1 MKAIQT
7 GAVVTAA
14 LAVALG
20 AAACGSSSAKTIPQ
34 AAGSAAASGAS
45 SSAAVQCPNN
55 GTVRMGVEPYE
66 DPAKLIPLY
75 NKVADALGAKL
86 HCTVK
91 VTIAD
96 SYVAEILAMKNG
108 QLDLGEFGPLGYVF
122 AKEQAGA
129 IPLASFAD
137 ADGRLSSYTGGI
149 WVKKGSPIT
158 SIADLAGHTLALSSP
173 GSTSGDAIPRK
184 ALIDAGVDKKV
195 TVQYAGGHTQS
206 LLALTNGKVD
216 AAEVNSQTQA
226 SAVAAGTFDPSQYT
240 EIFKSSPIAN
250 DPITVGPQTSP
261 AFQAA
266 VKDALLGLT
275 KDDVSGLGEYLD
287 FTAGDKPMIAVTD
300 NDYQPVFDLAHALG
314 LTTKDL

>member
-1 MKAIQT
+1 MTTTKN
-7 GAVVTAA
+7 GAVLASVLAA
-14 LAVALG
+14 AVALG
-20 AAACGSSSAKTIPQ
+20 ASACSSSKDSKT
-34 AAGSAAASGAS
+34 ANAGVTASGA
-45 SSAAVQCPNN
+45 AAADTCPN
-55 GTVRMGVEPYE
+55 GGIRMGVEPYE
-66 DPAKLIPLY
+66 DAAKLIPLY
-75 NKVADALGAKL
+75 NKVAAALGAKL
-86 HCTVK
+86 HCEVK

-137 ADGRLSSYTGGI
+137 AGGQLSSYTGGI
-149 WVKKGSPIT
+149 WVKKGSPIA

-216 AAEVNSQTQA
+216 AAEVNSQTVV
-226 SAVAAGTFDPSQYT
+226 SATAAGQFDASKYT
-240 EIFKSSPIAN
+240 QIFKSSPIAN
-250 DPITVGPQTSP
+250 DPVTVSPKTSA

-275 KDDVSGLGEYLD
+275 KDDVAGLGSELD
-287 FTAGDKPMIAVTD
+287 FTPQDKPMIAVTD
-300 NDYQPVFDLAHALG
+300 HDYQPVFDLAHALN